1 MFYTTYSV
9 KTTDRINVIEKLL
22 KIKYNLVVK
31 FRYKVGGFNLKI
43 EVKLDENCLETK
55 IIILTQKMTDEITA
69 LMQRMSDYTPQ
80 GIVGFDGDDVRFL
93 EMSDIV
99 RIYAAIGKVFAVIGN
114 KEYILRLR
122 LYEAEER
129 LNGKGFVRIS
139 NSEIINIK
147 KAKKFDLSTAGTI
160 CVSLSNGNISFVSRR
175 YVTKIK
181 KTLGI

>member
-1 MFYTTYSV
+1 M
-9 KTTDRINVIEKLL
+9 
-22 KIKYNLVVK
+22 
-31 FRYKVGGFNLKI
+31 KV
-43 EVKLDENCLETK
+43 EVTLDENCLETK
-55 IIILTQKMTDEITA
+55 IIILTKKMTEEITT
-69 LMQRMSDYTPQ
+69 LMQRLSDHIPQ
-80 GIVGFDGDDVRFL
+80 EIVGFDGDVVRLL
-93 EMSDIV
+93 EPADIV
-99 RIYAAIGKVFAVIGN
+99 RIYAAVGKVFAVIGD

-147 KAKKFDLSTAGTI
+147 KAKKFDLSTVGTI
-160 CVSLSNGNISFVSRR
+160 CVSLANGNVSFVSRR

>member
-1 MFYTTYSV
+1 
-9 KTTDRINVIEKLL
+9 
-22 KIKYNLVVK
+22 
-31 FRYKVGGFNLKI
+31 
-43 EVKLDENCLETK
+43 
-55 IIILTQKMTDEITA
+55 MTEEITT
-69 LMQRMSDYTPQ
+69 LMQRLSDHIPQ
-80 GIVGFDGDDVRFL
+80 EIVGFDGDVVRLL
-93 EMSDIV
+93 EPADIV
-99 RIYAAIGKVFAVIGN
+99 RVYAAVGKVFAVIGD

-147 KAKKFDLSTAGTI
+147 KAKKFDLSTVGTI
-160 CVSLSNGNISFVSRR
+160 CVSLANGNVSFVSRR

>member
-1 MFYTTYSV
+1 M
-9 KTTDRINVIEKLL
+9 
-22 KIKYNLVVK
+22 
-31 FRYKVGGFNLKI
+31 KV
-43 EVKLDENCLETK
+43 EVTLDENCLETK
-55 IIILTQKMTDEITA
+55 VIILTKKMTEEITT
-69 LMQRMSDYTPQ
+69 LMQRLSDHIPQ
-80 GIVGFDGDDVRFL
+80 EIVGFDGDVVRLL
-93 EMSDIV
+93 EPADIV
-99 RIYAAIGKVFAVIGN
+99 RIYAAIGKVFAVIGD

-147 KAKKFDLSTAGTI
+147 KAKKFDLSTVGTI
-160 CVSLSNGNISFVSRR
+160 CVSLANGNESFVSRR

>member
-1 MFYTTYSV
+1 M
-9 KTTDRINVIEKLL
+9 
-22 KIKYNLVVK
+22 
-31 FRYKVGGFNLKI
+31 KV
-43 EVKLDENCLETK
+43 EVTLDENCLETK
-55 IIILTQKMTDEITA
+55 VIILTKKMTEEITT
-69 LMQRMSDYTPQ
+69 LMQRLSDHIPQ
-80 GIVGFDGDDVRFL
+80 EIVGFDGDVVRLL
-93 EMSDIV
+93 EPADIV
-99 RIYAAIGKVFAVIGN
+99 RIYAAIGKVFAVIGD

-147 KAKKFDLSTAGTI
+147 KAKKFDLSTVGTI
-160 CVSLSNGNISFVSRR
+160 CVSLANGNVSFVSRR